1 MVFKLEVMDA
11 SDSTILVGQ
20 KSQMLGACFTQNLEN
35 PSQGPTKG
43 TKGWLAP
50 MALLEN
56 GLKGLGQ

>member
-1 MVFKLEVMDA
+1 MDA